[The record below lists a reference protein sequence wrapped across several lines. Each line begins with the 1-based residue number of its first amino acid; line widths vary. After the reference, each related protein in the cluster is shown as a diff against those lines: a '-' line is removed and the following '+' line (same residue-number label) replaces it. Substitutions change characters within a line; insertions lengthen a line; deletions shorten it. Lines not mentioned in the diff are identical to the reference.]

1 MNRIDSYSAYQTA
14 YTTASKQ
21 QTDKTSQVEKK
32 DTKEVQSQKGLSEKA
47 KNLLKEL
54 KKKYHN
60 MDFTVART
68 TSDEEASELMSY
80 GTKEYSVLIDPD
92 ELEKMANDEEY
103 LKEQMAVLDD
113 APGKLKDLREQMK
126 EQMKDRFDEVKTLG
140 ISLGADGKV
149 SFFAYLEQTKQ
160 TEKNAATQS
169 KKETSE
175 KDAKDIS
182 ETKDRKHP
190 TAIPEKYQKHAFIS
204 GDTVEEI
211 LEALTKFDWEAIPE
225 TKLPTYK
232 PRVDLTV

>member
-160 TEKNAATQS
+160 TEKNANTQ
-169 KKETSE
+169 
-175 KDAKDIS
+175 
-182 ETKDRKHP
+182 RK
-190 TAIPEKYQKHAFIS
+190 
-204 GDTVEEI
+204 
-211 LEALTKFDWEAIPE
+211 
-225 TKLPTYK
+225 
-232 PRVDLTV
+232 RC